1 MQEADVNIVYEWE
14 RLIVLI
20 TVLRNMFGEQS
31 DLNIT
36 KENMR

>member
-36 KENMR
+36 KENMS